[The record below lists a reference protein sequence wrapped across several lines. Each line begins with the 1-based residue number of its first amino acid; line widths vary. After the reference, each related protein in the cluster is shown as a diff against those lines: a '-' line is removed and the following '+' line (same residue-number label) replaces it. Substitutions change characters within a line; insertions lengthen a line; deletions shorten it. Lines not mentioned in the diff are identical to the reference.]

1 MTRSVVSGS
10 SGGAAAVTGTNMF
23 SGTFGGGNVMTYGVT
38 GTFTIPA
45 EVTSLRVRLWGGGG
59 GGADTD
65 SQTGGGGG
73 GFAIKTLTVTPGAVF
88 AVTVGAG
95 GARNSSGGTSSFGS
109 DVSATGGGGAGDT
122 TVGNHNGG
130 TGVGGDINATGGFGD
145 VAHRVPNAGSG
156 YSGGGGAGSLLGDGN
171 DGLMINGSYPY
182 LAITRGGGGGG
193 LGRQGNVTSA
203 TWAQGYG
210 TFGKAGFNT
219 GGGVTAVNGFSS
231 GVTSILSHPII
242 SIDMIGTGP
251 GGWHG
256 NPGHNG
262 GGGSGP
268 CHDSGGATG
277 GFPGGGGGSQTNAQ
291 QMPTG
296 ASGLVILE
304 Y

>member
-10 SGGAAAVTGTNMF
+10 AGAAAVTGTNMF

-59 GGADTD
+59 GGADTN

-73 GFAIKTLTVTPGAVF
+73 GLAIKTLTVTPGAVF
-88 AVTVGAG
+88 SVTVGAG

-145 VAHRVPNAGSG
+145 AAHRQNAAGSG

-171 DGLMINGSYPY
+171 DGTMINGSYPH
-182 LAITRGGGGGG
+182 LCITRGGGGGG
-193 LGRQGNVTSA
+193 LGSNAAA
-203 TWAQGYG
+203 TKYTFNQGYG
-210 TFGKAGFNT
+210 TLGRNGFDT
-219 GGGVTAVNGFSS
+219 GGGVTSVGEQAGSF
-231 GVTSILSHPII
+231 TSINSHPLL
-242 SIDMIGTGP
+242 SIDMLGTGP

-268 CHDSGGATG
+268 CGQAGGATG